1 MSVPLNFTNPGNFCE
16 SIEIL
21 EDLEFEVVDELFDV
35 RITVADDDVTLT
47 ISMANITIEDQVSV
61 TISLQSGNVYCICCW
76 LLKL

>member
-21 EDLEFEVVDELFDV
+21 EDLEFEVVDEVFNV

-47 ISMANITIEDQVSV
+47 ISMANINIEDQVSV
-61 TISLQSGNVYCICCW
+61 TISLQSGNVYCMHVGS
-76 LLKL
+76 LN